1 MVASDYPT
9 HRCRMS
15 HLYINKLNTRQP
27 RLCRRQPPASHIRP
41 PHTFPRIWL
50 RRPKAPCSRTTF
62 LKSRSGKQLCQGR
75 KLLQRGQRRSG
86 TCRGSWRAPFLP
98 PLLHK
103 GRVPCRAPS
112 SHYLLAS
119 PEAPY
124 LFIEPQN
131 LSLADAAIILFIRPQ
146 KSMLYHPTTNKI
158 VSTYHVSILACTCPL
173 YLSGSPHIS
182 LNGLLPSFPPSLPFI
197 PDLIT
202 SLLAAFCSLLLLP
215 YLFINLT
222 RRERGREHVVL
233 ISAQYLPYIDLVSN
247 TSTFHPPFF
256 F

>member
-1 MVASDYPT
+1 MGRGDRERVGARGEPRSYP
-9 HRCRMS
+9 RCF
-15 HLYINKLNTRQP
+15 I
-27 RLCRRQPPASHIRP
+27 
-41 PHTFPRIWL
+41 
-50 RRPKAPCSRTTF
+50 
-62 LKSRSGKQLCQGR
+62 
-75 KLLQRGQRRSG
+75 
-86 TCRGSWRAPFLP
+86 
-98 PLLHK
+98 K
-103 GRVPCRAPS
+103 GGVPCRAPS

-146 KSMLYHPTTNKI
+146 KSMLYYPTTNKI
-158 VSTYHVSILACTCPL
+158 VSTYHVSILVCT
-173 YLSGSPHIS
+173 
-182 LNGLLPSFPPSLPFI
+182 LPSFPPSLPFI

-215 YLFINLT
+215 YLFITLT

-233 ISAQYLPYIDLVSN
+233 ISNQYLPYIDLVSN

-256 F
+256 LRLLTSSSPCIESPSIALTIFLVSEYQPNIFITSVDL